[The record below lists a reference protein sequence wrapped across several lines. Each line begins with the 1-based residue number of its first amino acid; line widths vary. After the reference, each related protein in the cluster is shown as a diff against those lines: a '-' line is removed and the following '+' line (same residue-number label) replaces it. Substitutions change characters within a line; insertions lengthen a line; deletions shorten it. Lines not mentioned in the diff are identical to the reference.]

1 MASNPLRVV
10 IVGPVYPY
18 RAGIAYC
25 TTRLA
30 EELSREHEVWIS
42 SFRRQYPKRFYPG
55 QSDLDESLRDRT
67 PPNARFA
74 LDVLNPVSWAME
86 AAAIRRWKPDAV
98 VFVWWIWVWALPY
111 LIIRNLLD
119 PSTRVILQ
127 CHNVGE
133 KEHTWWKEA
142 LSRRVLASADAL
154 VAHAGTEEAEARR
167 RLGAREVPVERLFL
181 PVHELGTG
189 LVPRDQARARL
200 GFAPGEKLALFFGH
214 VRPFKG
220 LDLALRAWSEVRSGA
235 KLVVAGEFWW
245 GEEGTVREIIS
256 RQGIEDRVR
265 IEARFIPDD
274 EIALWFGAADLVLA
288 PYRTEAQSG
297 VVLTAFH
304 FQRPVVASTVGGM
317 PEIVEH
323 GRNGL
328 LIPPESPGA
337 IRDAVDAFFEGDRG
351 AMERAAAES
360 ARKYSWERYG
370 SAMGAL
376 IRAQVDS
383 TR

>member
-1 MASNPLRVV
+1 MLARRIAV
-10 IVGPVYPY
+10 VGPVFPY

-30 EELSREHEVWIS
+30 EELSRDHEVWIS

-86 AAAIRRWKPDAV
+86 GAAIRRWKPDV
-98 VFVWWIWVWALPY
+98 VIFVWWIWVWALPY
-111 LIIRNLLD
+111 LLIRNLLD

-133 KEHTWWKEA
+133 KEHAWWKEA

-154 VAHAGTEEAEARR
+154 IVHAGTEEAEARR
-167 RLGAREVPVERLFL
+167 RLGETAVPIERLFL

-189 LVPRDQARARL
+189 LVSRSEARSRL
-200 GFAPGEKLALFFGH
+200 GFALEEKLVLFFGH

-245 GEEGTVREIIS
+245 GDEATYRDLIA
-256 RQGIEDRVR
+256 RHGIEDRVR
-265 IEARFIPDD
+265 VEGRFIRDD
-274 EIALWFGAADLVLA
+274 EIALWFAAADVVLA

-304 FQRPVVASTVGGM
+304 FGRPVVASAVGGI
-317 PEIVEH
+317 PEIVEE
-323 GRNGL
+323 GRNGM
-328 LIPPESPGA
+328 LIPPESPTA
-337 IRDAVDAFFEGDRG
+337 IARAIDRFFSGDRDALERG
-351 AMERAAAES
+351 AAES

-376 IRAQVDS
+376 VGAQVDS
-383 TR
+383 SR